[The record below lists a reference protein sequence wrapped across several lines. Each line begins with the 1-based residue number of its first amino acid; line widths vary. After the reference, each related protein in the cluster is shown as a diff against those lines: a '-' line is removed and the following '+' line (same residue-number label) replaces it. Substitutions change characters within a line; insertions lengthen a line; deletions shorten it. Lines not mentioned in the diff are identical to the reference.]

1 MDESSERREKLG
13 GGAAAGVGFARLH
26 RRERETA
33 HVASAAAAAAVSI
46 TLRRDVVS
54 PAHFRRPGKKSLA
67 EMKMAGL
74 DSEIPAAKNRDCLM
88 PPESDWRLTSP
99 EMELKL
105 AWYCFYSD
113 AIYARPSRRMQPE

>member
-1 MDESSERREKLG
+1 MK
-13 GGAAAGVGFARLH
+13 
-26 RRERETA
+26 
-33 HVASAAAAAAVSI
+33 I
-46 TLRRDVVS
+46 
-54 PAHFRRPGKKSLA
+54 A
-67 EMKMAGL
+67 EL

-113 AIYARPSRRMQPE
+113 AN

>member
-33 HVASAAAAAAVSI
+33 HVASAAAAVSI

-54 PAHFRRPGKKSLA
+54 PAHFRVPGKSL
-67 EMKMAGL
+67 
-74 DSEIPAAKNRDCLM
+74 
-88 PPESDWRLTSP
+88 
-99 EMELKL
+99 
-105 AWYCFYSD
+105 
-113 AIYARPSRRMQPE
+113 